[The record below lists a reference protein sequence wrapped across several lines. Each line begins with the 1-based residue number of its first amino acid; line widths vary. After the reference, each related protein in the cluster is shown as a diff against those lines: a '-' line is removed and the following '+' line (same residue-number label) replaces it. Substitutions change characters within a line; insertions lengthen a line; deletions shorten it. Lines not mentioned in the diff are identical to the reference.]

1 MEQGEKSGRGRRKAV
16 TIIATQEQL
25 LKSEKLVSDALKD
38 NPDVFNLPE
47 SKYDV
52 DTLVEFF
59 TKAAKGSQR
68 ILPKERRRYVMYL
81 RKSTDDEAKQV
92 RSLEDQE
99 KECRDLARRLGII
112 VRPEDIFIESA
123 SAKKSGNRPI
133 FDKMLQGFQAGKY
146 QGLLAWSPDRL
157 SRNMKE
163 AGEIIEMIDNEE
175 IQDLHFRT
183 YQFDNSPNGKMLLGI
198 LFATS
203 KQYSDKLAVDV
214 SRGITGAIS
223 DGKYVGQHKRGYFVD
238 SSNRFVPDMNNWRL
252 MRQAVNMRLQEGKT
266 NQDVADFLNAAN
278 FSYRKSEGEE
288 YKLVKMDKKTVSAM
302 FNDPFYCGVY
312 KHGDNIANLNEQ
324 YDFLPL
330 ITTDEYIA
338 LSQNM
343 ANSFNEQFKGRANV
357 AKRLDFGLLRE
368 KVICGYCERV
378 MQFQRTRIT
387 KGKNKGSWLLMFYCR
402 NKECIRH
409 KPDEAIEK
417 YGKKLPKSIRM
428 KYVTAHIEWTLRHL
442 TKNTLKAHK
451 LYIGR
456 LEQKIAVDKEIAKRK
471 LADAKAKLK
480 QNEDT
485 YARYQNLQL
494 HNMDE
499 YKRHHKGKLEHYQN
513 LVAVSIASVDSI
525 SREIDKLNNALPT
538 REEFVKLVH
547 SYLET
552 ALNAKDLI
560 EEDAVYQEVVSN
572 LYVKD
577 NVVSVIKLNPPYDMM
592 VDFSENSSW
601 SGIKDSN
608 LRPRG
613 PKPRALAN
621 CANPRYFVNYTCL

>member
-1 MEQGEKSGRGRRKAV
+1 MAEEEKKTRGRRKAV
-16 TIIATQEQL
+16 TILATQEQL
-25 LKSEKLVSDALKD
+25 LNSERLVSDALQD
-38 NPDVFNLPE
+38 DPDVFNLPE
-47 SKYDV
+47 SKYTPE
-52 DTLVEFF
+52 TLVDFL
-59 TKAAKGSQR
+59 TKAAAGSQR
-68 ILPKERRRYVMYL
+68 ILPKEKRRYVMYL

-99 KECRDLARRLGII
+99 KECRDLAKRLGIS
-112 VRPEDIFIESA
+112 VRPEDVFIESA

-133 FDKMLQGFQAGKY
+133 FDRMLRGFQAGKY

-163 AGEIIEMIDNEE
+163 AGEIIEMIDNED

-238 SSNRFVPDMNNWRL
+238 SSGRFVPDINNWRL
-252 MRQAVNMRLQEGKT
+252 MRRAVNMRLKDGKT

-278 FSYRKSEGEE
+278 FSYRKSEDEE
-288 YKLVKMDKKTVSAM
+288 YRLVKMDKKTVSAM

-312 KHGDNIANLNEQ
+312 KHGDNIANLNDQ

-343 ANSFNEQFKGRANV
+343 ANSFGEQFTGRANV

-368 KVICGYCERV
+368 KVICDYCNRT

-402 NKECIRH
+402 NKQECIRH
-409 KPDEAIEK
+409 NPTKSMEL

-451 LYIGR
+451 LYVGR

-471 LADAKAKLK
+471 LTDAKAKLK
-480 QNEDT
+480 QNEEI

-494 HNMDE
+494 LNMDE

-513 LVAVSIASVDSI
+513 LIAVNTASIDNI
-525 SREIDKLNNALPT
+525 TREITKLNAALPT

-552 ALNAKDLI
+552 VLNTRDLI

-572 LYVKD
+572 LRVKD
-577 NVVSVIKLNPPYDMM
+577 NAVSVIKLNPPYDMM
-592 VDFSENSSW
+592 VDLSENSSW
-601 SGIKDSN
+601 SG
-608 LRPRG
+608 
-613 PKPRALAN
+613 
-621 CANPRYFVNYTCL
+621 